1 MGNKSELIE
10 NVVAL
15 ERMFQLQGRNEM
27 RRWIDHLIR
36 DTRKY
41 NWTIEW
47 ENKEQS
53 YVCKI

>member
-1 MGNKSELIE
+1 VGNKSELIE

-27 RRWIDHLIR
+27 RRWIDHLR

-53 YVCKI
+53 YVCKM